1 VLDPHDVRHRACRSE
16 VLPGGYDALELAR
29 AWADSTH
36 LALVRS
42 GDAARP
48 GGRWVLLGADP
59 FLVFRSKRSACWA
72 GPPGDERRL
81 ARPPLVE
88 LAAILERY
96 RMPAED
102 DDGAA
107 PRDLAFRGGALGY
120 LGYELLYLLED
131 IPDLGRDD
139 LAVPDSYLLFFD
151 TVVACDAETGAV
163 AIVANGFGP
172 SLAAARDQAGR
183 RLADVARRVRAAPRV
198 GAERGAR
205 PRPTRRRLSE
215 PDLVSRGIH
224 PVLPRAGYMNLIEA
238 AKSHIRAGDIFEVC
252 TCNRFDTTFTGSG
265 FELFGALQRVNPAPY
280 SAYLRLPEVEV
291 MSASPERFLTLDRER
306 WVETRPMK
314 GTRPRGRTPEQ
325 DREFA
330 RQLAA
335 SEKDRAENIMI
346 VDLARNDLGRVC
358 QFGTVTVPDLQVI
371 ESFAFT
377 HQMVS
382 TVRGRLRDECTAM
395 DLIAATFPGGSMTGA
410 PKVEAMKII
419 DRLEP
424 VKRGIFSGSIG
435 YFDFE
440 GTVGLS
446 IVIRTFIKRGSSLNF
461 HVGGAIVVDS
471 DAAEEHQEIL
481 DKAAGLVAALDE
493 YERTTA
499 AAAEAAGP
507 IAAAAGAE
515 SSS

>member
-1 VLDPHDVRHRACRSE
+1 MLDRHDVRHRSRRSE
-16 VLPGGYDALELAR
+16 VLPGPFDVLELASS
-29 AWADSTH
+29 WADSTH
-36 LALVRS
+36 FVLLGSSDARS
-42 GDAARP
+42 GKAS
-48 GGRWVLLGADP
+48 WVFLGADP

-81 ARPPLVE
+81 PRRPLVE
-88 LAAILERY
+88 LAAIMERY
-96 RMPAED
+96 RLPAED
-102 DDGAA
+102 DDPGALA
-107 PRDLAFRGGALGY
+107 DLPFRGGALGY

-139 LAVPDSYLLFFD
+139 LPVPDSYLLFFD
-151 TVVACDAETGAV
+151 TVVACESETGRV
-163 AIVANGFGP
+163 SVVANGFGP
-172 SLAAARDQAGR
+172 SLRAARAHADR
-183 RLADVARRVRAAPRV
+183 RLSDVVRRVRAAPRSA
-198 GAERGAR
+198 GKRSCAPRG
-205 PRPTRRRLSE
+205 PRRRLAE
-215 PDLVSRGIH
+215 HDLVSRGIH
-224 PVLPRAGYMNLIEA
+224 PVLPRPGYLDLIET

-252 TCNRFDTTFTGSG
+252 TCNRFDTTFSGSG
-265 FELFGALQRVNPAPY
+265 FELFSALQRVNPAPY

-291 MSASPERFLTLDRER
+291 LSSSPERFLSLDRDR

-314 GTRPRGRTPEQ
+314 GTRPRGRTPEE
-325 DREFA
+325 DRELS
-330 RQLAA
+330 RQLAE

-358 QFGTVTVPDLQVI
+358 EFGSVTVPDLQIV

-377 HQMVS
+377 HQMIS
-382 TVRGRLRDECTAM
+382 TVRGKLRDEHTTI

-435 YFDFE
+435 YLDFE
-440 GTVGLS
+440 GMVGLN
-446 IVIRTFIKRGSSLNF
+446 IVIRTFIKKGASLSF
-461 HVGGAIVVDS
+461 HVGGAIVSDS

-493 YERTTA
+493 YEKL
-499 AAAEAAGP
+499 GP
-507 IAAAAGAE
+507 PG